1 MVSGYIN
8 DAHDEFQYLPKTNV
22 ELMVSRNEM
31 NPQAL
36 LCAYPILPHD
46 PNVCLQIDA
55 EHKKAK
61 HQK

>member
-22 ELMVSRNEM
+22 KLMASRNEM
-31 NPQAL
+31 NPQVP